1 VLLYTRAS
9 VRTPIVLLALAAVIV
24 AGAIVAVVVL
34 RSNDDS
40 KGSPSAS
47 SWADSVCTS
56 IDTWRTS
63 ITSLADVSGGTLTKD
78 ALREKLDD
86 AGSATDKLVTDLQDL
101 GAPDLEAGDQL
112 KTDLNADADN
122 LRLQYEALKSKA
134 QDALD
139 AGSATSFL
147 SALAA
152 LATPFQ
158 SLVNQISTT
167 LENLRSAD
175 NVSADVR
182 AELQQAFDDS
192 QACQKLRTQS

>member
-1 VLLYTRAS
+1 
-9 VRTPIVLLALAAVIV
+9 VRTPIVLLALAALIV
-24 AGAIVAVVVL
+24 AGAVVAVVVV

-40 KGSPSAS
+40 GGAPSAA
-47 SWADSVCTS
+47 SWADSICTS

-63 ITSLADVSGGTLTKD
+63 IASLADVSGGTLTKD
-78 ALREKLDD
+78 SLRQKLDD
-86 AGSATDKLVTDLQDL
+86 ANTATQKLVTDLQDL

-112 KTDLNADADN
+112 KDKLNMDADS
-122 LRLQYEALKSKA
+122 LRSNFDGLQSKA

-158 SLVNQISTT
+158 NLVNQISTT
-167 LENLRSAD
+167 LEDLRSAD
-175 NVSADVR
+175 NVSADAR

-192 QACQKLRTQS
+192 EACMKLRTQS

>member
-1 VLLYTRAS
+1 

-24 AGAIVAVVVL
+24 AGAIVALVVL

-40 KGSPSAS
+40 SGSPSAAT
-47 SWADSVCTS
+47 WADSVCTS
-56 IDTWRTS
+56 IDSWRTS

-78 ALREKLDD
+78 SLRQKLDD
-86 AGSATDKLVTDLQDL
+86 ADTATQKLVTDLQDL
-101 GAPDLEAGDQL
+101 GAPDLESGDQL
-112 KTDLNADADN
+112 KGKLDTDADSLSSN
-122 LRLQYEALKSKA
+122 YDALQAKA

-139 AGSATSFL
+139 AGSTTSFL

-158 SLVNQISTT
+158 NLVNQISTT
-167 LENLRSAD
+167 LEDLRSAD
-175 NVSADVR
+175 DVSADAR

-192 QACQKLRTQS
+192 EACMKLRTQS